1 MIQRIQSL
9 LLLLAAIC
17 LIIAVFMPIA
27 TITTD
32 NAQYLFTSW
41 SLQLNIEN
49 GDVIFPTYYIGV
61 MQIILAALS
70 FITIFFYKNRATQS
84 KMCIAG
90 IVINFI
96 LLILILYVYPDNLFG
111 KLYLLKDSQLVYSLW
126 TILSIASLGL
136 LFLANKFIKKDEKKV
151 READRLR

>member
-41 SLQLNIEN
+41 SCDSTLKMVMLYFQ
-49 GDVIFPTYYIGV
+49 PT
-61 MQIILAALS
+61 
-70 FITIFFYKNRATQS
+70 T
-84 KMCIAG
+84 
-90 IVINFI
+90 
-96 LLILILYVYPDNLFG
+96 
-111 KLYLLKDSQLVYSLW
+111 LV
-126 TILSIASLGL
+126 
-136 LFLANKFIKKDEKKV
+136 
-151 READRLR
+151 